1 MKRKRTFQVACGL
14 FNSCN
19 QLGINFPFTTKP
31 RGLLRMRGLTFALL
45 LVLGCAAT
53 TERTFGQ
60 SNSVLHGKLSGSSLL
75 LNWNSRGD
83 LESSPALNGPWN
95 TLSNVA
101 AYTGSAVQ
109 TASSD
114 KRFFRVRDGYR
125 NGSALPFPAV
135 KPLPRIQSAS
145 IQRLAAPTSAGDT
158 KLEVVFEPGQ
168 NIGSSNYFVL
178 DEQLYLLRDDGVFP
192 DTQANNGIHTVIVP
206 FSTNDMIAWNDH
218 VAQIPVNQRAE
229 PIFKGRAIVATNT
242 LQAFDITNFLAFA
255 PISFLPFPCR
265 LGSHSFYDY
274 RKTLIITDLS
284 VVNDTNRTW
293 DPCTGLGTKMG
304 AWTFG
309 NLMTNMANTAV
320 TGIPAS
326 DFARNWLRLWEVD
339 QVVNFDV
346 VTNRQVP
353 IVNKVIGAWL
363 AASGGTNLDLSIAP
377 FRLLAIVNRVDL
389 RDTTY
394 PYENAGECRFV
405 FGVVDSSNPC
415 GPPLNFTVIFEFGVP
430 KTGCSG
436 LRGWGMQWAALNGI
450 PFGAGYNAALQ
461 AITDQVTLAGA
472 DPSKINQSAINQI
485 RSNEI
490 LINPWDLREFVL
502 GAAGYLVE
510 NTVTRTPRFEHLVT
524 PLLTTYANDAAYI
537 PGILADEPTV
547 PLFYMGVPFLGAE
560 APTPTGG
567 IGGFFWDGTPA
578 GAIATFGVR
587 RHLSLNTCNGCH
599 GGETGT
605 FFTHIGVRNAGAPS
619 ALSGFLT
626 GILVPDP
633 AGLEPDTFYNDIFR
647 RTEDLDALVYKPCLC
662 LSLFRP
668 LRMVH

>member
-218 VAQIPVNQRAE
+218 LRAVPSWP
-229 PIFKGRAIVATNT
+229 PIHCRPST
-242 LQAFDITNFLAFA
+242 LQT
-255 PISFLPFPCR
+255 FLPLRPFPFCLSLAGWAHTVFMIIER
-265 LGSHSFYDY
+265 HS
-274 RKTLIITDLS
+274 
-284 VVNDTNRTW
+284 
-293 DPCTGLGTKMG
+293 
-304 AWTFG
+304 
-309 NLMTNMANTAV
+309 
-320 TGIPAS
+320 
-326 DFARNWLRLWEVD
+326 
-339 QVVNFDV
+339 
-346 VTNRQVP
+346 
-353 IVNKVIGAWL
+353 
-363 AASGGTNLDLSIAP
+363 
-377 FRLLAIVNRVDL
+377 
-389 RDTTY
+389 
-394 PYENAGECRFV
+394 
-405 FGVVDSSNPC
+405 SSP
-415 GPPLNFTVIFEFGVP
+415 
-430 KTGCSG
+430 
-436 LRGWGMQWAALNGI
+436 
-450 PFGAGYNAALQ
+450 
-461 AITDQVTLAGA
+461 TLAW
-472 DPSKINQSAINQI
+472 SM
-485 RSNEI
+485 
-490 LINPWDLREFVL
+490 
-502 GAAGYLVE
+502 
-510 NTVTRTPRFEHLVT
+510 TPTAL
-524 PLLTTYANDAAYI
+524 
-537 PGILADEPTV
+537 GILALVWERRWV
-547 PLFYMGVPFLGAE
+547 HGRS
-560 APTPTGG
+560 
-567 IGGFFWDGTPA
+567 
-578 GAIATFGVR
+578 AI
-587 RHLSLNTCNGCH
+587 
-599 GGETGT
+599 
-605 FFTHIGVRNAGAPS
+605 
-619 ALSGFLT
+619 
-626 GILVPDP
+626 
-633 AGLEPDTFYNDIFR
+633 
-647 RTEDLDALVYKPCLC
+647 
-662 LSLFRP
+662 
-668 LRMVH
+668 